1 MTGPIRHSMKLL
13 RIKAIAKKEFIQ
25 IRRDPLS
32 LAIAFLM
39 PVMQLFIYGY
49 AITYDVNNLTTIVYD
64 QDRSQ
69 LSRELVAQFEQSG
82 YFSILAYVDHNDDID
97 TYLDAGK
104 ARVAI
109 MIPPRFAQDVSIG
122 RDAPV
127 GIIIDGSDSNTATI
141 AEGYISGLSQ
151 RFSQRLT
158 GVQLTPLIEAR
169 PRVWYNP
176 ELKSRNFIV
185 PGLIAMIMAVVVAL
199 LTSLTIA
206 REWER
211 GTMEQLITTPVKTP
225 ELIIGKL
232 IPYFMIGF
240 IDMILSVVMGVYLFH
255 VPLKGSL
262 VLLIA
267 LASIFLFGGVCQGIV
282 ISIVAKNSQALA
294 SQMALLSTFLPA
306 FLLSGFVFSIANM
319 PKVLQFVT
327 YIVPARYFVTILKG
341 IFMKGS
347 GLHLLLWDAVLL
359 TAFAAVVFLVANKRF
374 QKRID

>member
-1 MTGPIRHSMKLL
+1 MKLL

-25 IRRDPLS
+25 IWRDPLS

-39 PVMQLFIYGY
+39 PVMQLLIYGY
-49 AITYDVNNLTTIVYD
+49 AITYDVNNLTTVVYD

-69 LSRELVAQFEQSG
+69 LSRELVAQFKQSG
-82 YFSILAYVDHNDDID
+82 YFSILAYLDYNDDID
-97 TYLDAGK
+97 MYLDSGK
-104 ARVAI
+104 ARIAI
-109 MIPPRFAQDVSIG
+109 MIPPQFAQDVEIG
-122 RDAPV
+122 NDAHV
-127 GIIIDGSDSNTATI
+127 GIIIDGSDSKTATI

-151 RFSQRLT
+151 HFSQRLA
-158 GVQLTPLIEAR
+158 GVRFTPLIEAR

-199 LTSLTIA
+199 HTSLTIA

-211 GTMEQLITTPVKTP
+211 GTMEQLITTPIKTP

-240 IDMILSVVMGVYLFH
+240 IDMILSVVMGMYLFH

-262 VLLIA
+262 VLLVA
-267 LASIFLFGGVCQGIV
+267 LSSIFLFGGVCQGIV
-282 ISIVAKNSQALA
+282 ISIVAKSSQALA

-319 PKVLQFVT
+319 PRVLQFVT

-341 IFMKGS
+341 IFMKGI
-347 GLHLLLWDAVLL
+347 GLDLLLWDVVLL
-359 TAFAAVVFLVANKRF
+359 SVYAVVTFLVANTRF
-374 QKRID
+374 QKRVD